1 MLKKLR
7 NLFFEERAHWNIGIV
22 DSPIESFLEIEK
34 PKVKWLE
41 GASSRGFRADP
52 FGILHKGKLCIL
64 FENYEYEKKKG
75 EIWAKV
81 GERSEKV
88 MELPVHA
95 SYPFLIQEDNEFSS
109 KTPSEERT
117 SCVGEIYCVP
127 ETNAANEVAI
137 YKAKDFP
144 WKWEKIAVLFEAAA
158 SDATFFKH
166 NGLWFCFYT
175 LADAPHSKLYLRY
188 AKNLFGEWKEHPK
201 NPVKE
206 DIGSSRPAGTIFTHE
221 EKIYRP
227 AQDCSKTYG
236 GSVTICEIK
245 KLNEREFEEEE
256 VKRIEPYSDRDYKY
270 GLHTLSSVNGMT
282 LIDGKAY
289 NYRLR
294 GLKEILKIILKKIWR

>member
-1 MLKKLR
+1 MLKKLI

-34 PKVKWLE
+34 PKVKWLDC
-41 GASSRGFRADP
+41 ASGKGFRADP

-64 FENYEYEKKKG
+64 YENYDYENKVG

-81 GERSEKV
+81 GERCEKV
-88 MELPVHA
+88 IELPVHA
-95 SYPFLIQEDNEFSS
+95 SYPFLIQEN
-109 KTPSEERT
+109 
-117 SCVGEIYCVP
+117 GEIYCVP

-144 WKWEKIAVLFEAAA
+144 WKWEKVSILFEAPA
-158 SDATFFKH
+158 SDATFLKH
-166 NGLWFCFYT
+166 NDLWFCFYT
-175 LADAPHSKLYLRY
+175 LAGAPHSKLYIRY
-188 AKNLFGEWKEHPK
+188 AKNVFGEWKEHPK

-206 DIGSSRPAGTIFTHE
+206 DIGSSRPAGTIFAHE
-221 EKIYRP
+221 GKIYRP
-227 AQDCSKTYG
+227 TQDCSKTYG

-245 KLNEREFEEEE
+245 KLTEREFEEET
-256 VKRIEPYSDRDYKY
+256 VKKIEPYSDGEYRY

-282 LIDGKAY
+282 LIDGKVY

-294 GLKEILKIILKKIWR
+294 AFKEILKIILKKIWR